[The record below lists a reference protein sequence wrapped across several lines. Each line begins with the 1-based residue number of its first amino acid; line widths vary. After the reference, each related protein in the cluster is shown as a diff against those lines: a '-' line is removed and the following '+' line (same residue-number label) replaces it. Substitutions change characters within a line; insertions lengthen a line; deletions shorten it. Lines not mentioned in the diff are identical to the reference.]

1 MAALVGQAH
10 ARWRSQSK
18 QSLSPERLENVRKTP
33 PKNWQKMAV
42 FGDLFCHFAVLET
55 DPIPRRPAMSDALWR
70 SDRNRLVPNGL

>member
-42 FGDLFCHFAVLET
+42 FEDLRCHFAVLET
-55 DPIPRRPAMSDALWR
+55 DPMPWLLSVSGELWR